1 MTSGGHDWTT
11 TKYISRPHYLFVL
24 IAIIHRSGKAVKNGK
39 GPGNVIMWMNAR
51 WARRGGKGSKGSPH
65 PNNNARDLLLGT
77 NPDVPTV
84 KSTQHDWYETCS
96 QV

>member
-1 MTSGGHDWTT
+1 
-11 TKYISRPHYLFVL
+11 
-24 IAIIHRSGKAVKNGK
+24 
-39 GPGNVIMWMNAR
+39 MWMNAR

-84 KSTQHDWYETCS
+84 KSTQHD
-96 QV
+96 